1 MKKIKIGEFL
11 LDKQLAL
18 LKKSEI
24 EVGVEP
30 KLLELLLL
38 FCEHPNRIISRD
50 DILEK
55 IWQNSIVTDNA
66 INKMVGSLR
75 KLLSDD
81 PRNPQYIQTVPKRG
95 YRLICSVEILDST
108 CEESHNQ
115 AVVISFTKF
124 QAHWQYWLAFL
135 VVCIGIVILSLL
147 FTTNDVSFNIKNTQE
162 LTRQQG
168 HEYSALHNEEGNFLL
183 YLKQSNSS
191 PINQLWRKNLSSN
204 QAYSVTT
211 KEINI
216 VKLISLVDGNPV
228 NTAQL
233 IFMGSKNN
241 QCFIYRADWL
251 SDKEITHIQPI
262 LDCSNMA
269 IRDVVYNKA
278 PEQLIYTAHKQKQP
292 SKVYRYDIKTE
303 QHFLMAQPEPL
314 GIGNHSLDISPDGE
328 KLLIMRSN
336 ADRETQLFVL
346 HLQSNELKKHQ
357 SFSYFVSEAMWHHD
371 SEHILYFS
379 PPPSHQIL
387 MSDLSGEN
395 AHTIVSISE
404 YLSRNMSL
412 INDGTSV
419 LFATNLENYSNR
431 WLTDFNNNESLE
443 NRNRLLDNSNV
454 YDMLPALMPD
464 DEHYLFISKRTGKSQ
479 LYYGNYRTGGSSVIS
494 QLSDY
499 MVFRF
504 ISISPDQK
512 HLLLATYNRIWKL
525 PLAELIDGT
534 VTITALDEYQI
545 FNGNAFIRALNW
557 LSPSMIS
564 ITKVHEGQ
572 KRLSL
577 INVENNKTFELD
589 KRWSYAVSDVNDN
602 EEVFVVSSHD
612 NALYQ
617 TTLST
622 LQSEGQTSVKHEYI
636 RTHLTLTERFRDLQI
651 YQQRLYFIDQSSR
664 EIKLL
669 AVSLEGEALRT
680 TYQIKRTH
688 GYGVTSMGIL
698 LNERKSQEGDI
709 HRTTPRN

>member
-38 FCEHPNRIISRD
+38 FCEHPNHTISRD

-95 YRLICSVEILDST
+95 YRLICSVEILDSMY
-108 CEESHNQ
+108 EEPSNQ
-115 AVVISFTKF
+115 VNVTSVTKF
-124 QAHWQYWLAFL
+124 QAYWQYWLAFL
-135 VVCIGIVILSLL
+135 VVLIGAVLLSLL
-147 FTTNDVSFNIKNTQE
+147 FSTKDVPFNIEKTQE

-168 HEYSALHNEEGNFLL
+168 REYSALHNEKGNFLL
-183 YLKQSNSS
+183 YLKQSYSS
-191 PINQLWRKNLSSN
+191 PINQLWRKNVLSN
-204 QAYSVTT
+204 QAYLVTT
-211 KEINI
+211 EDINI
-216 VKLISLVDGNPV
+216 VKLISFVDANP
-228 NTAQL
+228 TQL
-233 IFMGSKNN
+233 IFLGSKNH

-251 SDKEITHIQPI
+251 SDKKITHIQPI

-269 IRDVVYNKA
+269 IRDVVYIKA
-278 PEQLIYTAHKQKQP
+278 SDQLVYTAHKQKQP
-292 SKVYRYDIKTE
+292 SQVYRYDIKTQ

-314 GIGNHSLDISPDGE
+314 GIGNHSIDLSPDGK

-336 ADRETQLFVL
+336 ADRQTQLFVL
-346 HLQSNELKKHQ
+346 HLQSNELTRHH

-371 SEHILYFS
+371 SEHILYFT
-379 PPPSHQIL
+379 PPPAHQIL
-387 MSDLSGEN
+387 MSGLSGKN
-395 AHTIVSISE
+395 AHTIVSVSE

-454 YDMLPALMPD
+454 YDMLPALLTD

-494 QLSDY
+494 QLNEY
-499 MVFRF
+499 VVFRF

-512 HLLLATYNRIWKL
+512 YLLLATYNRIWKL
-525 PLAELIDGT
+525 PLAELIDGSL
-534 VTITALDEYQI
+534 TITALDEYQI

-564 ITKVHEGQ
+564 ITKEHEGQ
-572 KRLSL
+572 KRLSI
-577 INVENNKTFELD
+577 INVEKNKSFELD

-622 LQSEGQTSVKHEYI
+622 LQSEDQSSVKGEYI
-636 RTHLTLTERFRDLQI
+636 RTHLTLDKHFRDLQI
-651 YQQRLYFIDQSSR
+651 YQRKLYFIDQSSR
-664 EIKLL
+664 ETKLL
-669 AVSLEGEALRT
+669 ALSLEDETSRT
-680 TYQIKRTH
+680 IYQIKRTH
-688 GYGVTSMGIL
+688 GYGVTKTGIL
-698 LNERKSQEGDI
+698 LNELKSQEGDI
-709 HRTTPRN
+709 HRTTPHH